1 MNITERSSKD
11 DIITAALELTDDQ
24 AKRIETLTGQA
35 NALMILLGLTALWAL
50 LF

>member
-1 MNITERSSKD
+1 MNTTERSSKD

-24 AKRIETLTGQA
+24 ARRIETLTGQA
-35 NALMILLGLTALWAL
+35 NALLLLLCLTTCWAL